1 MSDPDRPAPEAFL
14 KAAARE
20 GRGRL
25 KVFLGAA
32 PGVGKT
38 WEMLSS
44 GAERQRGGCDTVI
57 GIVETHG
64 RAETEAMVRGIEII
78 PRRRDVYLGRNI
90 DEMDLDAILARKP
103 KLALVDELAHS
114 NAPGSRHPKR
124 YQDIEELLAAGID
137 VFTTLNI
144 QHIESLN
151 DVVASFTRVRVRET
165 VPDRVLEDADIEV
178 VDITPDELIERLKA
192 GKIYVPEEASRAL
205 GHFFSR
211 TNLSALRELALRRTA
226 QAVDAEMLGDLKA
239 QMLGGA
245 WAAGDRIVV
254 AVDRSEGAAEVVRAG
269 KRLAD
274 ALRAP
279 WTVVHIETPRDQRL
293 GEAASQRLADTMHLA
308 TNLGAVTVS
317 LPAATPVEGLCSYA
331 ADARATH
338 IVIGKS
344 LRSRW
349 FEMRHGSVVDEL
361 VRALDGVTLHV
372 IPGVASPDRAPK
384 LARPAGGPWTDYA
397 FSAIGVAVITGLGVS
412 LSHILG
418 INNTALL
425 FLIPVF
431 GAASRFGLG
440 AGLFTA
446 VLSSLA
452 YNFFFLPPLYTFT
465 IADPENVVTVTVFLG
480 VAVVTSQLAARLRAQ
495 AALARASAGQNAAL
509 AGFARILSGIADQ
522 GELAQA
528 LAAESAR
535 LFDASGIVLI
545 GENGMLA
552 VRAASPPEDHLDA
565 VAMAAAQWVYDK
577 GLPAGRGSETLPAA
591 GWLFHPLTAGGVAVG
606 VLGLAREDG
615 RPPVRSDQLP
625 LLTSLLDQSSMAFE
639 RARLASEIGDVARL
653 RDRDR
658 LRASLLASVS
668 HDLRTPLTKV
678 VATVAELRHRFP
690 GEDLLGDL
698 NTETQRLQRFVANLL
713 DMARIEAGALVVE
726 AEPIDL
732 TDAVASAVHD
742 LKTELAGHALNLDVS
757 PSLPLVRADPKL
769 LHHCLINLL
778 DNAGKYAD
786 PGAPITVTA
795 SRSLGALTI
804 AVLDEGPGL
813 PPGQEAR
820 LFETFARL
828 EGSDRSKTG
837 TGLGLAIVKGFAEA
851 MGMTVSAANR
861 QSPQGAAFSLTVP
874 ELLLVRPGIAA

>member
-1 MSDPDRPAPEAFL
+1 MTPDRPAPEAFL

-44 GAERQRGGCDTVI
+44 AAERQRGGTDTVI
-57 GIVETHG
+57 GVVETHG
-64 RAETEAMVRGIEII
+64 RVETEAMVRGLEII
-78 PRRRDVYLGRNI
+78 PRHRVEHQGRSL
-90 DEMDLDAILARKP
+90 DEMDLDAILERRP
-103 KLALVDELAHS
+103 TLALVDELAHS

-124 YQDIEELLAAGID
+124 YQDIDELLAAGID
-137 VFTTLNI
+137 VYTTLNI

-165 VPDRVLEDADIEV
+165 VPDRVLEDADLEV

-192 GKIYVPEEASRAL
+192 GKVYVPEEASRAL

-254 AVDRSEGAAEVVRAG
+254 AVDRSDGAAEVVRAG

-279 WTVVHIETPRDQRL
+279 WTVVHIETPRDRRL
-293 GEAASQRLADTMHLA
+293 GDAAEQRLANTLHLA
-308 TNLGAVTVS
+308 TRLGGLTAS
-317 LPAATPVEGLCSYA
+317 LPGATPVDGLLTYA

-349 FEMRHGSVVDEL
+349 FELRHGSVVDEL
-361 VRALDGVTLHV
+361 VRGLDGVTLHV
-372 IPGVASPDRAPK
+372 IPGVASPGRPKRAAPD
-384 LARPAGGPWTDYA
+384 LGLWTDYA
-397 FSAIGVAVITGLGVS
+397 FGALGVAVITALGVS
-412 LSHILG
+412 ARQVVG
-418 INNTALL
+418 ISNTALL

-431 GAASRFGLG
+431 GAASRFGMG

-465 IADPENVVTVTVFLG
+465 ITDPENVVTVTVFLG

-495 AALARASAGQNAAL
+495 AALARASATQNAAL
-509 AGFARILSGIADQ
+509 AGFARILSGIGDE

-535 LFDASGIVLI
+535 LFDASGIVLLADHT
-545 GENGMLA
+545 GLLA
-552 VRAASPPEDHLDA
+552 VRAAAPPEDPLDP
-565 VAMAAAQWVYDK
+565 VAMAAAQWVFDK

-591 GWLFHPLTAGGVAVG
+591 GWLFHPLTAGGKPIG

-615 RPPVRSDQLP
+615 HPPVRSDQLP
-625 LLTSLLDQSSMAFE
+625 LLTSLLDQSSLAFE
-639 RARLASEIGDVARL
+639 RTRLASDIGEIARL

-678 VATVAELRHRFP
+678 LATVAELRHRLP
-690 GEDLLGDL
+690 GEAMLADL
-698 NTETQRLQRFVANLL
+698 NAETQRLQRFVANLL
-713 DMARIEAGALVVE
+713 DMARIESGALVVA

-742 LKTELAGHALNLDVS
+742 LKQELAGHALAFDVA
-757 PSLPLVRADPKL
+757 PNLPLVRADPKL

-786 PGAPITVTA
+786 AGAPIAIVAHRTHD
-795 SRSLGALTI
+795 ALTI
-804 AVLDEGPGL
+804 SVLDEGPGL

-820 LFETFARL
+820 LFETFTRL

-851 MGMTVSAANR
+851 MGMTVSAENR
-861 QSPQGAAFSLTVP
+861 QSPRGAVFALHVP
-874 ELLLVRPGIAA
+874 ERLLMRPGLAE